1 LQVNLRRGHGANG
14 AQGSSQGAASLAEGD
29 SMQER
34 RSLGRASLGLA
45 AAALAALTAAC
56 DQRSPQAAKE
66 EPAPP
71 PAVSVS
77 QPVQRE
83 VVEWD
88 EYTGRFDA
96 TQTVEIRAR
105 ISGYLNDVRFKDG
118 QEVKQGDVLFSID
131 PRPFERALEQAG
143 AELFAANVKV
153 ENANLDVARGQP
165 LIERKIISD
174 KSFDDRMSLLRDAQA
189 AVKVAEAKVKSAEL
203 DLSFS
208 TVAAPISG
216 RIGRTMVTAGNWI
229 SAGSV
234 SGATLLTTIVSQD
247 PIYIYF
253 DVNENNY
260 IKYKRLA
267 ERGVTAGAAD
277 VGAPVEVAL
286 PDERGF
292 PHKGLLDFLDNRL
305 DQGTGT
311 LRARAVLPNKAGLFS
326 PGLFGRVRV
335 TGTPSYV
342 ALLLPDEAIGTDQTN
357 KYVLVVGADSMVER
371 RNVGLGPLV
380 DGLRVVRD
388 GLAGEDWVVTR
399 GLQRARPGAK
409 VAPKREAIELSAA
422 VQAQGGSEKARE

>member
-1 LQVNLRRGHGANG
+1 
-14 AQGSSQGAASLAEGD
+14 
-29 SMQER
+29 MQEGQ
-34 RSLGRASLGLA
+34 SLRRASLGLA
-45 AAALAALTAAC
+45 AALLATLTTGC
-56 DQRSPQAAKE
+56 DQGQPQAAKE
-66 EPAPP
+66 QATAP

-83 VVEWD
+83 IVEWD

-105 ISGYLNDVRFKDG
+105 VSGYLNEVQFKDG
-118 QEVKQGDVLFSID
+118 QEVKQGDLLFGID
-131 PRPFERALEQAG
+131 PRPFERALEQSR
-143 AELFAANVKV
+143 AELFAASTKV

-174 KSFDDRMSLLRDAQA
+174 KTFDDRMSLLRDAQA

-216 RIGRTMVTAGNWI
+216 RIGRTMVTGGNWV

-292 PHKGLLDFLDNRL
+292 PHKGRLDFLDNRL

-311 LRARAVLPNKAGLFS
+311 LRARAVLANKAGLFS

-335 TGTPSYV
+335 TGTPSYA

-357 KYVLVVGADSMVER
+357 KYVLVVDGDGTVER
-371 RNVGLGPLV
+371 RNVRLGPLV

-388 GLAGEDWVVTR
+388 GLAGADWVVTR
-399 GLQRARPGAK
+399 GLQRARPGGK
-409 VAPKREAIELSAA
+409 VAPKRVAIELSEAA
-422 VQAQGGSEKARE
+422 QAKGDQGKAQE

>member
-1 LQVNLRRGHGANG
+1 MQEGRFLRR
-14 AQGSSQGAASLAEGD
+14 AALA
-29 SMQER
+29 
-34 RSLGRASLGLA
+34 LA
-45 AAALAALTAAC
+45 AALLAALNAGC
-56 DQRSPQAAKE
+56 DQGQPQANQQQA
-66 EPAPP
+66 APP
-71 PAVSVS
+71 PLPTVSVS

-83 VVEWD
+83 IVEWD

-105 ISGYLNDVRFKDG
+105 VSGYLNDVRFKDG
-118 QEVKQGDVLFSID
+118 QEVKQGDVLFVID
-131 PRPFERALEQAG
+131 PRPFERALEQAR
-143 AELFAANVKV
+143 AELFAATTKV

-174 KSFDDRMSLLRDAQA
+174 KTFDDRMSLLREAQA

-216 RIGRTMVTAGNWI
+216 RIGRTLVTAGNWV
-229 SAGSV
+229 SAGSA

-277 VGAPVEVAL
+277 VGAPVEVSL

-292 PHKGLLDFLDNRL
+292 PHKGRLDFLDNRL

-311 LRARAVLPNKAGLFS
+311 LRARAVLSNKTGLFS

-335 TGTPSYV
+335 TGTPSYT

-357 KYVLVVGADSMVER
+357 KYVLVVGGDGTVER
-371 RNVGLGPLV
+371 RNVRLGPLV
-380 DGLRVVRD
+380 EGLRVVRE
-388 GLAGEDWVVTR
+388 GIAGEDWVVTR
-399 GLQRARPGAK
+399 GLQRARPGGK
-409 VAPKREAIELSAA
+409 VAPKRVAIELSEAA
-422 VQAQGGSEKARE
+422 QAMGQE

>member
-1 LQVNLRRGHGANG
+1 
-14 AQGSSQGAASLAEGD
+14 
-29 SMQER
+29 MQER
-34 RSLGRASLGLA
+34 RSLRRAGSGLA
-45 AAALAALTAAC
+45 AALLAVLAAGC
-56 DQRSPQAAKE
+56 DQAQPQATQQ
-66 EPAPP
+66 PAATPP
-71 PAVSVS
+71 VVSVS

-83 VVEWD
+83 IVEWD

-105 ISGYLNDVRFKDG
+105 VSGYLNEVRFKDG
-118 QEVKQGDVLFSID
+118 QEVKQGDLLFVID
-131 PRPFERALEQAG
+131 PRPFERALEQAR
-143 AELFAANVKV
+143 AELFAATTKV
-153 ENANLDVARGQP
+153 ENANLDVTRGQP

-189 AVKVAEAKVKSAEL
+189 SVKVAEAKVKSAEL

-216 RIGRTMVTAGNWI
+216 RIGRTLVTAGNWV

-234 SGATLLTTIVSQD
+234 SGATLLTAIVTQD

-267 ERGVTAGAAD
+267 ERGLAAGAAD

-292 PHKGLLDFLDNRL
+292 PHKGQLDFLDNRL

-311 LRARAVLPNKAGLFS
+311 LRARAVLANKAGLFS

-335 TGTPSYV
+335 TGTPSY
-342 ALLLPDEAIGTDQTN
+342 AGLLLPDEAIGTDQTN
-357 KYVLVVGADSMVER
+357 KFVLVVDGDGTVER
-371 RNVGLGPLV
+371 RNVKLGPLS
-380 DGLRVVRD
+380 DGLRVVRQ
-388 GLAGEDWVVTR
+388 GLAPGDWVVTR
-399 GLQRARPGAK
+399 GLQRARPGGK
-409 VAPKREAIELSAA
+409 VAPKRVVIEVSEAAQAA
-422 VQAQGGSEKARE
+422 GESGKTRE